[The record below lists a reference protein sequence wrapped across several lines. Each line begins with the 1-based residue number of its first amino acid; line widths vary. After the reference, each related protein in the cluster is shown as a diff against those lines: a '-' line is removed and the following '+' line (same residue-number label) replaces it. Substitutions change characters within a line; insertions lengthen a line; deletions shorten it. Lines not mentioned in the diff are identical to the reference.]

1 MYLEMIHVYVRDLS
15 CERNI
20 YVSWSTSKLSVRLV
34 PLNMFKP
41 SSNFFTERPKAVLLL
56 WILFVIYISGLSL
69 LCRLVCSL
77 QR

>member
-1 MYLEMIHVYVRDLS
+1 MYKLGIFHANVTLIH
-15 CERNI
+15 I
-20 YVSWSTSKLSVRLV
+20 KIKMRLV

-41 SSNFFTERPKAVLLL
+41 SSNFFTDRPKAVLLL
-56 WILFVIYISGLSL
+56 WILFVIFISGLSL